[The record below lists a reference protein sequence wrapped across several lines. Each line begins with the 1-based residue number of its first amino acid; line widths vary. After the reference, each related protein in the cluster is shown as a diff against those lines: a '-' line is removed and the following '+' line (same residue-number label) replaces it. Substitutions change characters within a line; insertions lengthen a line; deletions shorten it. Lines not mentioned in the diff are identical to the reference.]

1 MPFSEEQLKSIRQIV
16 RDFCERR
23 VPPQFHDQVRLV
35 YAVDRQNVIIRES
48 RPNWRDP
55 SHWHE
60 IDVAKLRYIGKSNE
74 WKLYWK
80 RASGKWW
87 PYTTRTR
94 SRSLAAMVKE
104 IDADEY
110 GCFFG

>member
-1 MPFSEEQLKSIRQIV
+1 MAFSEEELKSIRHVV

-23 VPPQFHDQVRLV
+23 IPAEIRDEVCLL
-35 YAVDRQNVIIRES
+35 YAIEGQSVIIREL
-48 RPNWRDP
+48 RPAWREP
-55 SHWHE
+55 SKWTE
-60 IDVAKLRYIGKSNE
+60 MDVAKLRFIRKSNE

-87 PYTTRTR
+87 LYKPR
-94 SRSLAAMVKE
+94 SRSRTLAAMIRE

>member
-1 MPFSEEQLKSIRQIV
+1 MAFSEEQLRSIRHVV
-16 RDFCERR
+16 RDFCEHRI
-23 VPPQFHDQVRLV
+23 PPHARDKVCLL
-35 YAVDRQNVIIRES
+35 YAIEGQNVIIRES
-48 RPNWRDP
+48 RPAWRDP
-55 SHWHE
+55 AKWME
-60 IDVAKLRYIGKSNE
+60 MDVAKLRYIGKSNE

-87 PYTTRTR
+87 AYEPRTR
-94 SRSLAAMVKE
+94 SRSLLAMIEE